1 VTAHAPL
8 VSVLMTAFNRER
20 YIAAAI
26 QSVLVQTFDDFE
38 LVIVDDGSRDQT
50 VTIAREYA
58 RTDARIR
65 VSVNERNLGDY
76 RNRNHAASLARG
88 RFLKYHDS
96 DDIMYPHCL
105 AAMAPALLAEPRAGF
120 ALSTAGFWPGGAC
133 PMLLTPRMCYQ
144 REFLGSGMFNGGPA
158 SALFRREMFEAL
170 GGFGAF
176 GAASDY
182 IFWIEACAS
191 YAVLLVP
198 GNLFWYR
205 QHPGQELQSAAAA
218 RDYARTPQHAW
229 RALSSPNCPLDSRER
244 ELARRNLAFIT
255 ARTIWR
261 HVKRSEWSLATLCF
275 RSSGMTPREWFR
287 YLRRQKRSWLTG
299 TPVGTDGEFLD
310 PEWLSRPA
318 AHHHDVISR

>member
-1 VTAHAPL
+1 MTPSAPL

-20 YIAAAI
+20 YIGTAI
-26 QSVLVQTFDDFE
+26 HSVLAQTFDDFE

-58 RTDARIR
+58 AADPRIR
-65 VSVNERNLGDY
+65 VAVNDRNLGDY

-105 AAMAPALLAEPRAGF
+105 ASMAPALMAEPRAAF
-120 ALSTAGFWPGGAC
+120 ALSTAGFWPGGPC

-158 SALFRREMFEAL
+158 CALFRRDMFETL
-170 GGFGAF
+170 GGFREF

-182 IFWIEACAS
+182 IFWLAACAKYS
-191 YAVLLVP
+191 VLLLP
-198 GNLFWYR
+198 GSLFWYR
-205 QHPGQELQSAAAA
+205 QHPGQELQGAAAA
-218 RDYARTPQHAW
+218 RDYARSPGHAW
-229 RALSSPNCPLDSRER
+229 RALSSPDCPLDPGER

-255 ARTIWR
+255 ARTVWR
-261 HVKRSEWSLATLCF
+261 HVKRREWSLATLCF
-275 RSSGMTPREWFR
+275 RSSGMTSREWLR
-287 YLRRQKRSWLTG
+287 YLRRQRRTALLG
-299 TPVGTDGEFLD
+299 TPLGPDGEFLD
-310 PEWLSRPA
+310 PEWLSPERPR
-318 AHHHDVISR
+318 HHEAVSR